1 MNNNMNLN
9 QSKSSKENVSQSNQ
23 DSLFSSVSQK
33 QKASQS
39 PAIQIKYDTLKLS
52 EYNTEEAKM

>member
-1 MNNNMNLN
+1 MNLN